1 MNCPATSW
9 SEVIWRCCLLEA
21 GSWENLEKNEE
32 RTDWDVCLL
41 IWCNNF
47 SACSVLPGTGSSWTQ
62 IAAFGSVPDDAQ
74 DPADFVQAARIQS
87 MSCAYIYIFFF
98 SASGGAVHLCR
109 WKKNKGHG
117 ALWGNPWYRREWTL
131 NPVCVL
137 FSNHDI
143 WTIAWKKSRTSRFV
157 TSYVFAFMLMCSFMI
172 RVTLMLK

>member
-87 MSCAYIYIFFF
+87 MSCAYIFSVLLGEPFTCAGGRRTKDTGHFEEIHGIGVNEHWILFAFCSAIMTFGRSHERKAGLHVSSHPMYLPSCWCVLSW
-98 SASGGAVHLCR
+98 SAS
-109 WKKNKGHG
+109 
-117 ALWGNPWYRREWTL
+117 P
-131 NPVCVL
+131 
-137 FSNHDI
+137 
-143 WTIAWKKSRTSRFV
+143 
-157 TSYVFAFMLMCSFMI
+157 
-172 RVTLMLK
+172 